1 MEDETLKHAKEYFN
15 TKMILQKKKKKAQ
28 GETETKKLF
37 VSTDT
42 WKNVSFLRSRRW
54 NKKSKL
60 CKISLVTYFSN
71 T

>member
-1 MEDETLKHAKEYFN
+1 MEDETVKHAKEYFN

-42 WKNVSFLRSRRW
+42 WKNVSFLRSRR
-54 NKKSKL
+54 
-60 CKISLVTYFSN
+60 
-71 T
+71 